1 MTGQAWRV
9 HSSTRRTI
17 GDLSMGCPWAAES
30 RRRRLSLLRSSK
42 TLVKLIRFRR
52 HSRLVM

>member
-1 MTGQAWRV
+1 
-9 HSSTRRTI
+9 
-17 GDLSMGCPWAAES
+17 LPLAAES

-52 HSRLVM
+52 HYRLVM